1 MSKKKIAI
9 YTGTGCR
16 ACEHALLDLNYQ
28 VNPLT
33 RGADLCFWPYVL
45 GSKWEDL
52 KDADQLDVAIYAGA
66 LRTEADVEAARRLRE
81 KSNLLVALGACAA
94 FGGLPGL
101 INLAPSTESDEERAA
116 EAESSELPQALE
128 GVAALHEVVPVDYIV
143 PGCPPP
149 QNFLW
154 ALIQCLLGQ
163 QGLLSRIAFA
173 AHRLP
178 EAMAQAVTSGMLP
191 PKGSIFAGEKAVCA
205 SCSRVKEEKR
215 FKKSKR
221 PLLHAPEAGLCLL
234 EQGLTCMGIA
244 TREGCGGLCTATGA
258 PCRGCFGKAG
268 NIYDPGAKLVSAI
281 SSTFDSEDPKELA
294 AIVKDMVDLTG
305 TFYRYTAP
313 SQCILVPKVAS
324 LEEEI
329 PEKEVQTAKVESA
342 A

>member
-1 MSKKKIAI
+1 LSKKKIAI

-16 ACEHALLDLNYQ
+16 GCEHALLDLNYQ

-33 RGADLCFWPYVL
+33 RAADLCFWPYVL
-45 GSKWEDL
+45 GSRWEDL
-52 KDADQLDVAIYAGA
+52 KEGEQLDVAIYAGT
-66 LRTEADVEAARRLRE
+66 LRTEADVEAARRLRK
-81 KSNLLVALGACAA
+81 KSALLVAIGACAA

-101 INLAPSTESDEERAA
+101 INLAAPTAESNE
-116 EAESSELPQALE
+116 EAESSELPQPLEAVEAL
-128 GVAALHEVVPVDYIV
+128 GEVVPVDYVV

-154 ALIQCLLGQ
+154 AMMQCLLGQ
-163 QGLLSRIAFA
+163 QGLLSRVAFA

-178 EAMAQAVTSGMLP
+178 EAIAQAVTSGVLP

-221 PLLHAPEAGLCLL
+221 PLKYAPESGQCLL

-244 TREGCGGLCTATGA
+244 TREGCGGLCTAAGA

-268 NIYDPGAKLVSAI
+268 DIFDPGAKLVSAI
-281 SSTFDSEDPKELA
+281 SSTFDSDDPAELA

-324 LEEEI
+324 LAEAA
-329 PEKEVQTAKVESA
+329 PEDEVQTAKAEPA